1 MKKKILNWLD
11 KKVVVPYLKWNNKKL
26 FQQWEDRKFL
36 ESIFVENGVLDLD
49 KYLRLMKMIK
59 RKYKK

>member
-11 KKVVVPYLKWNNKKL
+11 KKVVVPYLKWNNNKL

>member
-36 ESIFVENGVLDLD
+36 ESIFIENGVLDLD